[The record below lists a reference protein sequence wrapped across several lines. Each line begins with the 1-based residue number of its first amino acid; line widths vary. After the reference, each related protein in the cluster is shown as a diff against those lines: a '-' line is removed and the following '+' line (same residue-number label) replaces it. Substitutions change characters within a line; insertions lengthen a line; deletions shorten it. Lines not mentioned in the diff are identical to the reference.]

1 MSQMQSSDAL
11 VQGSSVFGNFMDLQK
26 AFDSVLGT
34 VGVRG
39 VVSFNL
45 VVDIFLVVV
54 MLVIL
59 VVGVVVPPV
68 VGVDILE
75 AVVSGTEVV
84 EGGSA
89 AVVDT
94 GDGVVGTVGVLAGV
108 VFIMARAFALF
119 GVVLIVLI
127 VVSGVVNPLV
137 N

>member
-1 MSQMQSSDAL
+1 
-11 VQGSSVFGNFMDLQK
+11 MDLQK

-68 VGVDILE
+68 VGVDIFE
-75 AVVSGTEVV
+75 AVVSGTDVV
-84 EGGSA
+84 DGGSA

-108 VFIMARAFALF
+108 VIITARAFALF